1 MKHLRKFNESNDLG
15 TRGIK
20 ERDADKLQDDIIE
33 DTKDSLVYLMDN
45 DWDFVSHR
53 FYDPYKKYSTTRDVY
68 FNCIR
73 LTMGCVRPILHGGN
87 KRVATN
93 TSNYHIGYSLL
104 NPNGG
109 EIAQGNW
116 GIGRNS
122 NQIEVSNWFDV
133 KDTIITYV
141 DRMTRRYNLVYIE
154 FETER
159 GPEEIENSDFLIK
172 QLELMDDFSFDTI
185 TFIFTI

>member
-1 MKHLRKFNESNDLG
+1 MKHLKKFNESTDL
-15 TRGIK
+15 
-20 ERDADKLQDDIIE
+20 EADQLQDDIIE

-68 FNCIR
+68 FNCIK
-73 LTMGCVRPILHGGN
+73 LKMGCVRPILHGGN

-93 TSNYHIGYSLL
+93 TNYHIGYSLL

-141 DRMTRRYNLVYIE
+141 DRMRRRYNLVYIE
-154 FETER
+154 FETET
-159 GPEEIENSDFLIK
+159 GSEEIKNSDNLIK
-172 QLELMDDFSFDTI
+172 QLELMYDFSFDII